1 MKMEKNIEV
10 SLLLDFYGELLK
22 PSAKQMAQLYYNDDL
37 SLAEVAAETGITRQ
51 GVRDRIKR
59 AEQQLFEFEQKL
71 GLLSRFQ
78 QLENGLDVIAEKAQE
93 ISELTNNNDIHAL
106 AADILRQTGELKE
119 KE

>member
-1 MKMEKNIEV
+1 MEKNFEV

-22 PSAKQMAQLYYNDDL
+22 PSGKQMAELYYNDDL

-59 AEQQLFEFEQKL
+59 CERQLFEFERKL
-71 GLLSRFQ
+71 GLLRRFQ
-78 QLENGLDVIAEKAQE
+78 TLEAGLDDIASHAQR
-93 ISELTNNNDIHAL
+93 IADAADHNDIRTL
-106 AADILRQTGELKE
+106 AADILQRTCELKE

>member
-1 MKMEKNIEV
+1 MEKNIEV

-22 PSAKQMAQLYYNDDL
+22 PSCKQMAELYYNDDL

-51 GVRDRIKR
+51 GVRDKIKR
-59 AEQQLFEFEQKL
+59 GEKQLFEFEQKL

-78 QLENGLDVIAEKAQE
+78 QLEAGLDDISVKARK
-93 ISELTNNNDIHAL
+93 ISESTDDNDIRSL
-106 AADILRQTGELKE
+106 AEDILRQTGELKE

>member
-1 MKMEKNIEV
+1 MEKNIEV
-10 SLLLDFYGELLK
+10 SLLLDFYGELLT
-22 PSAKQMAQLYYNDDL
+22 PSCRQMAELYYNDDL

-59 AEQQLFEFEQKL
+59 GEKQLFEFEQKL

-78 QLENGLDVIAEKAQE
+78 QLEAGLNDIARKARE
-93 ISELTNNNDIHAL
+93 ISETTNDNDIRAL
-106 AADILRQTGELKE
+106 AGDILRQTGELKE